1 MAAITIWQIYIH
13 CLLCTTMP
21 SALQAEEATQAKK
34 SQKWKPQPLSRAV
47 YRGWVRGWLEVRLE
61 KEPGA
66 SQLMGGL
73 PIGLGSLDFV
83 YLWGNGD
90 LLRGFRPRSPHTWW
104 DLHFRKMTLSVAEWI
119 LGERRSLWMSESH
132 WGGQCCGRPGHRCN
146 GDEEKQAD

>member
-1 MAAITIWQIYIH
+1 
-13 CLLCTTMP
+13 MP

-90 LLRGFRPRSPHTWW
+90 LLRGFRPRSPHT
-104 DLHFRKMTLSVAEWI
+104 
-119 LGERRSLWMSESH
+119 
-132 WGGQCCGRPGHRCN
+132 
-146 GDEEKQAD
+146 